1 MNFDGSFGF
10 KFNRYAIYPISIG
23 LLQFLGY
30 NSISLFL
37 VFGGILLSITS
48 VYRSFIKSNF
58 SFFLFLICSFIIGS
72 IFCINNFPSER
83 SLSVWG
89 QFYLISFSLLF
100 VEKKELLIDYFK
112 KVIILIFI
120 LDILTNILLLS
131 GFNLPWVELA
141 EVRPGELLSRYPG
154 IKNSALF
161 SGTISFFALSFILE
175 YKKGKKTKASML
187 ILVLFNMILAGNYRF
202 LVIATVIILLSL
214 NVIRRKKI
222 IIFSLFL
229 FCVFVVIIATFY
241 TMEQSGSNLLRFQL
255 WQEAFKKLISNPMFG
270 SGFFSPDIKNLTEAN
285 IDSLLS
291 SGVTESTVL
300 LIGINFGFPLMILF
314 IFCILKTISRMNLYK
329 EYSSELGIFF
339 GLALDSFWAGS
350 FENAISLSVFILSM
364 YLINNKKS
372 IYKNNVIVY

>member
-120 LDILTNILLLS
+120 LDI
-131 GFNLPWVELA
+131 
-141 EVRPGELLSRYPG
+141 
-154 IKNSALF
+154 
-161 SGTISFFALSFILE
+161 
-175 YKKGKKTKASML
+175 
-187 ILVLFNMILAGNYRF
+187 
-202 LVIATVIILLSL
+202 
-214 NVIRRKKI
+214 
-222 IIFSLFL
+222 
-229 FCVFVVIIATFY
+229 
-241 TMEQSGSNLLRFQL
+241 
-255 WQEAFKKLISNPMFG
+255 
-270 SGFFSPDIKNLTEAN
+270 
-285 IDSLLS
+285 
-291 SGVTESTVL
+291 
-300 LIGINFGFPLMILF
+300 
-314 IFCILKTISRMNLYK
+314 
-329 EYSSELGIFF
+329 
-339 GLALDSFWAGS
+339 
-350 FENAISLSVFILSM
+350 
-364 YLINNKKS
+364 
-372 IYKNNVIVY
+372 